1 MAPQGFLERLLPF
14 HDVKSIDRLELS
26 WGAPWAREHPTWL
39 LWGCLLLA
47 TCAIAFYG
55 RWQSESRKPVLWA
68 LAALRASLLV
78 LLLILLADPLA
89 IAHLTQ
95 TPHPWLAVL
104 FDGTDSMGI
113 RDEYPETDRHRLAEA
128 TGFTSAAG
136 KANDDP
142 PARVEYVQ
150 ALLRKEDSNLFAEL
164 AKTMRLKAWQF
175 ERADAIREIGASAND
190 LSSDPRDWAK
200 MLTTDGPVTALG
212 QAFELL
218 ARRRPPGHLGG
229 VLVFSDF
236 DQNSGPPAVA
246 AAKRLGAPIFTVGIG
261 ARIATDVAVD
271 LHIPLLFKKAER
283 ATLTAMLRSTDA
295 VGQDATIRL
304 VARRITDAR
313 EAANAGQEV
322 IGERTVP
329 LTGAEQPV
337 EFTWIPGE
345 TGRYSLVAD
354 VQPLSGERITEN
366 NRAEREFEV
375 RDDYLRLLFVEYE
388 PTWEWRFI
396 KEVFHRDKLVGQRG
410 FRTYLRSADPK
421 VRQSDELF
429 LPQLATRRSEFFAN
443 DVIFLGDVPA
453 SALTTRFCEM
463 TREFVGKFG
472 GGLVVL
478 CGPRFGPVELAGT
491 PLAELLPVV
500 LDPAARPR
508 DGNGFRPQ
516 FTAEALGYDFMK
528 LGADERENAAAW
540 KNLGL
545 LPWYQPAARLHPLA
559 TALAVHPT
567 DKCGDGKS
575 PQPLIAIRR
584 YGKGEVIYL
593 AFNETWRLRRK
604 YGELFYRQFWGQMI
618 HRLGLSHALG
628 GQKRFVV
635 RTDRQHYQPDERVLL
650 TVEAVDANFEPLGP
664 ADLTGGALSGEWI
677 PPAGPDGNRESARL
691 SIPQTREGIFETSFA
706 ALVPGE
712 HRLTVTDPVTQQKSE
727 VFFNVASVSIERRSA
742 VRNVGLQQELAD
754 ATGGRSYDLSTVG
767 DFPGDFH
774 PQPPTETSLR
784 IISLWDTWLTFGV
797 IVSLMLAE
805 WLLRK
810 LVNLP

>member
-1 MAPQGFLERLLPF
+1 MTPSGLLERWFPF
-14 HDVKSIDRLELS
+14 RDVKSIDRLELS

-39 LWGCLLLA
+39 FWGCLLLA
-47 TCAIAFYG
+47 AFAIVFYS
-55 RWQSESRKPVLWA
+55 RWQTGSKRSLLWVLA
-68 LAALRASLLV
+68 CLRAALLILLLV
-78 LLLILLADPLA
+78 LLADPVA

-95 TPHPWLAVL
+95 LPHPWLAVL

-113 RDEYPETDRHRLAEA
+113 RDEYPEADRHRLDE
-128 TGFTSAAG
+128 AAG
-136 KANDDP
+136 LPSTPGSTEDDP
-142 PARVEYVQ
+142 PSRAEYVQ
-150 ALLRKEDSNLFAEL
+150 ALLQKEDTNLFGEL
-164 AKTMRLKAWQF
+164 AGKFRLKAYQF
-175 ERADAIREIGASAND
+175 ERADAVREIGEAAND
-190 LSSDPRDWAK
+190 QPFKPDEWATL
-200 MLTTDGPVTALG
+200 LTTDGQVTALG
-212 QAFELL
+212 RAFEIL
-218 ARRRPPGHLGG
+218 AHRRPPGHLGG

-246 AAKRLGAPIFTVGIG
+246 AARRLGVPVFAVGLG
-261 ARIATDVAVD
+261 ARVATDVAID
-271 LHIPLLFKKAER
+271 LQVPLLFKKAER

-295 VGQDATIRL
+295 LGQEATVRL
-304 VARRITDAR
+304 VARRNTGAADAP
-313 EAANAGQEV
+313 QEV
-322 IGERTVP
+322 ISERTIS
-329 LTGAEQPV
+329 LSGAEQPL
-337 EFTWIPGE
+337 EFTWIPSE

-354 VQPLSGERITEN
+354 MQPLAGERISEN

-500 LDPAARPR
+500 LDPASRARE
-508 DGNGFRPQ
+508 GNGFRPQ
-516 FTAEALGYDFMK
+516 FTAEAMAYDFMK
-528 LGADERENAAAW
+528 LGADDRENAAAW
-540 KNLGL
+540 NNLGQ
-545 LPWYQPAARLHPLA
+545 LPWYQPASRLHPLA
-559 TALAVHPT
+559 TALAVHPSE
-567 DKCGDGKS
+567 KCSDGKS

-635 RTDRQHYQPDERVLL
+635 RTDRQHYQPDDRVLL

-664 ADLTGGALSGEWI
+664 ADLPQGALTGEWI
-677 PPAGPDGNRESARL
+677 PPAGSEEKRESHNL
-691 SIPQTREGIFETSFA
+691 SIPQTREGFFETSFA

-712 HRLTVTDPVTQQKSE
+712 HRLAVTDPVTRQKTE
-727 VFFNVASVSIERRSA
+727 VFFNVASVSVERRSA
-742 VRNVGLQQELAD
+742 VRNAGLQEELAD
-754 ATGGRSYDLSTVG
+754 ATGGRSYDLTTVG
-767 DFPGDFH
+767 DFLHDFQ
-774 PQPPTETSLR
+774 PQPPTESSLK
-784 IISLWDTWLTFGV
+784 IISLWDTWLTFAL

-805 WLLRK
+805 WLIRK